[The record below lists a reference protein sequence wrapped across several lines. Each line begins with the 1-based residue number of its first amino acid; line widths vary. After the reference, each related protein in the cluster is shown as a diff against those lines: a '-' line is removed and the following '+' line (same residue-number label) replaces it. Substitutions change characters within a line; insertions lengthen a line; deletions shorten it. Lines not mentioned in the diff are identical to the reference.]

1 MKKKEPEVTEKW
13 SKKYKD
19 SIDCNNPKGF
29 SQKSH
34 CQGKKKETKESMTAD
49 ASGSFESSFSTNKKT
64 KPIKKIHNLNT
75 DIDEA
80 TVADG
85 SMAYDVPF
93 GDGSKNPLKID
104 GQKSIK
110 NSRAVRDKNF
120 PKYGGPK
127 GVYIQVKEKC
137 KKYPYCNQGDMNA
150 LELLESNEL
159 KNSMILISESYGIP
173 LKEIKKLVI
182 NEINNIFI

>member
-1 MKKKEPEVTEKW
+1 MKKKEPEITEKW

-29 SQKSH
+29 SQKAH
-34 CQGKKKETKESMTAD
+34 CQGKKKETKESMSAD
-49 ASGSFESSFSTNKKT
+49 ASGSFESGFSTNKNT
-64 KPIKKIHNLNT
+64 KPIKKIHNLNS

-80 TVADG
+80 TVADA
-85 SMAYDVPF
+85 SMGYDVPF
-93 GDGSKNPLKID
+93 GDGSKNPLKI
-104 GQKSIK
+104 GGKQSIK
-110 NSRAVRDKNF
+110 NSRAVKDKNF

-137 KKYPYCNQGDMNA
+137 KKYPYCNQGDIDTI
-150 LELLESNEL
+150 ELLESDQL
-159 KNSMILISESYGIP
+159 KKSMIHVSESYGIP